1 MTSGKS
7 PTLIVRIESW
17 PIRGS
22 FAISRGSRTEAITVV
37 AEISQDGLTGRG
49 ECVPYPRYGETAEA
63 ALRALEGLREPVAGG
78 LDRVAL
84 QEALPA
90 GAARNA
96 LDCAMID

>member
-17 PIRGS
+17 PICGS

-37 AEISQDGLTGRG
+37 AEVSQDGLTGRG

-63 ALRALEGLREPVAGG
+63 TLAALEGLEEAVAGG
-78 LDRVAL
+78 LDRAAL
-84 QEALPA
+84 QARLNA

-96 LDCAMID
+96 LDCALL